1 MNYDDSIGEWVQMN
15 FPVGHPTI
23 HQDTTEFNHPYVT
36 VEFSNDSPN
45 IGFTFMESKD
55 EEGFRSPGEDKC
67 LFFMTIPVQVL
78 EKMVRVWRA
87 SQG

>member
-1 MNYDDSIGEWVQMN
+1 MEQHSDIGEWVQMN

-36 VEFSNDSPN
+36 IEFSNDSPN

-55 EEGFRSPGEDKC
+55 EEGFRSPEDKS
-67 LFFMTIPVQVL
+67 LFFMTLPVHVL

>member
-23 HQDTTEFNHPYVT
+23 HQENSDFNHPYVT
-36 VEFSNDSPN
+36 VEFSNDSQN
-45 IGFTFMESKD
+45 IGFTFMESSD
-55 EEGFRSPGEDKC
+55 GEGFRSPEDKC
-67 LFFMTIPVQVL
+67 LFFMTLPVHVL

>member
-1 MNYDDSIGEWVQMN
+1 MEQNNDIGEWVQMN

-23 HQDTTEFNHPYVT
+23 HQDNTEFNHPYVT
-36 VEFSNDSPN
+36 IEFSNDSPN

-55 EEGFRSPGEDKC
+55 EEGFRSPEDKS

-87 SQG
+87 AQG